1 MFYVP
6 YTYTATQRRN
16 TAPISSNK
24 TAETVG
30 QSIYYLPYTKGSR
43 CITCPCLHITS
54 LFLSAAGPIVSC
66 IIVQATLPSI
76 YTSGQS
82 NLTTGRIAAAHGR
95 FNGIRQV
102 APVCTLSNTCF
113 HGPTRV
119 QILNSVLISSA
130 IFAQLTTECPYTLQS
145 AAPSPSK
152 FPSHGDLDP
161 I

>member
-1 MFYVP
+1 MSTCKFIYLLQIHFAKRCMFYVP

-102 APVCTLSNTCF
+102 APACTRHNNASLA
-113 HGPTRV
+113 
-119 QILNSVLISSA
+119 QSSPNPKRHLDR
-130 IFAQLTTECPYTLQS
+130 F
-145 AAPSPSK
+145 
-152 FPSHGDLDP
+152 SHFCRAHNK
-161 I
+161 